1 MIRIN
6 NYQGRIIGIK
16 IPNEVAGNLIHD
28 LKDLDLTG
36 ETDCTEGKNTEKKTN
51 MVAEDEPSV
60 EAGDTGMGGKCGNES
75 DKVSVSDHYGNM
87 ETGPERETEDVSVT
101 GEMEKK
107 PDTELDNKSVEENM
121 EKESD
126 SESDYESV
134 SRYIV
139 SLRDAIYLLTD
150 L

>member
-6 NYQGRIIGIK
+6 NDQGRIIGIK
-16 IPNEVAGNLIHD
+16 IPNEVAGNVIHD
-28 LKDLDLTG
+28 LKDLDQTG
-36 ETDCTEGKNTEKKTN
+36 VTDGTAGKNTEKKTN
-51 MVAEDEPSV
+51 TVAEDEPSV

-121 EKESD
+121 EKESN

-134 SRYIV
+134 NRYIV

>member
-1 MIRIN
+1 
-6 NYQGRIIGIK
+6 
-16 IPNEVAGNLIHD
+16 
-28 LKDLDLTG
+28 
-36 ETDCTEGKNTEKKTN
+36 
-51 MVAEDEPSV
+51 
-60 EAGDTGMGGKCGNES
+60 
-75 DKVSVSDHYGNM
+75 M
-87 ETGPERETEDVSVT
+87 ETGPERGTEDLSVT

-121 EKESD
+121 EKGSD

-134 SRYIV
+134 NGYIV